1 MTITHVLVTGA
12 ASGIGRAIALAAAR
26 QGWAVSAVDLDGEGA
41 EAVARLAVEAGAPA
55 AIGIQCDISDE
66 DAVTRAFEQAEAEL
80 GTPTGIVANAGIELN
95 APLVDMPFEQW
106 NRVLSVNLTGT
117 FLTVREAV
125 SRMLA
130 KSLGGSIVC
139 LSSPS
144 AFVGFAGG
152 GNSAYGASKG
162 GISAFVRS
170 AAIDLGRKGIR
181 VNGLVPGAT
190 RTPLMVVGV
199 PEHLHA
205 ATLAEIDA
213 AAETQVPL
221 GRLAEPEE
229 IAAAA
234 TWLLDEGSSYVTG
247 SNLVCDGGLLAKS
260 ANDF

>member
-1 MTITHVLVTGA
+1 MTTTHVLVTGA

-26 QGWAVSAVDLDGEGA
+26 QGWAISAVDVDAAGA
-41 EAVARLAVEAGAPA
+41 EEVAHRAVETGAPGG
-55 AIGIQCDISDE
+55 IGIQCDVSDE
-66 DAVTRAFEQAEAEL
+66 GAVARAFQRAEAEL
-80 GTPTGIVANAGIELN
+80 GTPDGVVANAGIELN
-95 APLVDMPFEQW
+95 APLVDMPLGTW
-106 NRVLSVNLTGT
+106 DRVLSVNLTGT

-125 SRMLA
+125 RRMLA
-130 KSLGGSIVC
+130 TSLQGSIVC
-139 LSSPS
+139 VSSPS

-152 GNSAYGASKG
+152 DNSAYGASKG

-199 PEHLHA
+199 PEHLQA
-205 ATLAEIDA
+205 GTLARIDA
-213 AAETQVPL
+213 AAQTQVPL
-221 GRLAEPEE
+221 GRLAEPDE

-234 TWLLDEGSSYVTG
+234 TWLLGDGSSYVTG